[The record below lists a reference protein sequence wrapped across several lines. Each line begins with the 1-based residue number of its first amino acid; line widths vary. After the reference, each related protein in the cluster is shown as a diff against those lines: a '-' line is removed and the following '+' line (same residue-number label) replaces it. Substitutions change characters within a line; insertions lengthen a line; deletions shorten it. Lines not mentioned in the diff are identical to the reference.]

1 MHGAVVA
8 SLRVSPTSVVV
19 GLGLETYR
27 TLVAMHVVD
36 VHV

>member
-19 GLGLETYR
+19 CLDTF
-27 TLVAMHVVD
+27 VAMHVVD